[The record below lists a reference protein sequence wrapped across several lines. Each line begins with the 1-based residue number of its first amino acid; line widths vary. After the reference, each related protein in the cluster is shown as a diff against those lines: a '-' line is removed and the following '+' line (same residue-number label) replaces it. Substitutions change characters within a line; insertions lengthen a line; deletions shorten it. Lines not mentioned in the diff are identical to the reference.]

1 MKHFMVQKEIAPK
14 KSYAKGTRDKE
25 LGVLSTV
32 GWETKMANC
41 KKYVARKFQAS
52 SIGIWLIPGQM

>member
-14 KSYAKGTRDKE
+14 TSYAKGTRDKE

-32 GWETKMANC
+32 G
-41 KKYVARKFQAS
+41 
-52 SIGIWLIPGQM
+52 